1 MPGAAAPG
9 KLPGKLF
16 PPPSYIRVRAV
27 AWECG
32 EGDTHAHRDR
42 RGQYTF
48 RLGYASREMT
58 RVITVECFVRKINE
72 IANRYGR
79 TPRSGTCSLL

>member
-16 PPPSYIRVRAV
+16 PPKLGYIRVRAV

-32 EGDTHAHRDR
+32 EGDTHTQTAVGNIH
-42 RGQYTF
+42 F
-48 RLGYASREMT
+48 ASAT
-58 RVITVECFVRKINE
+58 RHAK
-72 IANRYGR
+72 
-79 TPRSGTCSLL
+79 